1 MVTKTH
7 IRKEILSKRAAMT
20 TEEVMEKSSTIIR
33 CLMDRKAYQDATDI
47 LAYVDFQ
54 NEVMTKEF
62 IVNAILQGKNI
73 FCPVIK
79 NNEMDFYK
87 INSLDDLEAGYFG
100 ILEPRTCDD
109 MQKYKP
115 QNQIA
120 SNYQANTLMIMPGV
134 AFDEKKDRIGYGKGY
149 YDRYLATHSGFYIIA
164 VCFELQM
171 TENIEAQTHDRRPD
185 ILLTE
190 DRCIL

>member
-1 MVTKTH
+1 METKTH
-7 IRKEILSKRAAMT
+7 IRKEILSKRASMT
-20 TEEVMEKSSTIIR
+20 SEEVMEKSNTIISR
-33 CLMDRKAYQDATDI
+33 LMEMKVYQDAKDI
-47 LAYVDFQ
+47 LVYVDFQ

-62 IVNAILQGKNI
+62 IVKAISQGKNI

-79 NNEMDFYK
+79 NNEMDFYR
-87 INSLDDLEAGYFG
+87 INNLDDLEAGYFG
-100 ILEPRTCDD
+100 ILEPRTCND

-115 QNQIA
+115 KNQIA
-120 SNYQANTLMIMPGV
+120 SSSQTKTLLIMPGV

-171 TENIEAQTHDRRPD
+171 IENIEAQTHDKRPD

-190 DRCIL
+190 ERCIL